1 MQFFENI
8 IKNNVKLKGFMVID
22 VKKLKYS
29 GKDVCS
35 FHFEYDADDSAITLP
50 DAVYSAPVSVTGT
63 LTLGGNA
70 VFVEGEI
77 EYSLNA
83 KCSRCLDDVIF
94 HNIVEFDERYS
105 EDKTDDDAYLYAKG
119 LVDLTDMVNEKL
131 LLSFPYSVLCK
142 EGCKGICPGCGVNLN
157 REECK
162 CKT

>member
-1 MQFFENI
+1 
-8 IKNNVKLKGFMVID
+8 MVID

-35 FHFEYDADDSAITLP
+35 FHFEYNADDSAITLP

>member
-1 MQFFENI
+1 
-8 IKNNVKLKGFMVID
+8 MVID

-77 EYSLNA
+77 EYSLSA

>member
-1 MQFFENI
+1 
-8 IKNNVKLKGFMVID
+8 MVID

-157 REECK
+157 REECI

>member
-1 MQFFENI
+1 
-8 IKNNVKLKGFMVID
+8 MVID

-105 EDKTDDDAYLYAKG
+105 EDKTDDDVYLYAKG

>member
-1 MQFFENI
+1 
-8 IKNNVKLKGFMVID
+8 MVID

-131 LLSFPYSVLCK
+131 LLSFPYLVLCK

>member
-1 MQFFENI
+1 
-8 IKNNVKLKGFMVID
+8 MVID

-35 FHFEYDADDSAITLP
+35 FHFEYDADDSAIILP

>member
-1 MQFFENI
+1 M
-8 IKNNVKLKGFMVID
+8 
-22 VKKLKYS
+22 
-29 GKDVCS
+29 
-35 FHFEYDADDSAITLP
+35 
-50 DAVYSAPVSVTGT
+50 
-63 LTLGGNA
+63 
-70 VFVEGEI
+70 FVEGEI

-105 EDKTDDDAYLYAKG
+105 EDKTDDDAYLYAKV

-142 EGCKGICPGCGVNLN
+142 EGCKGICHGCGVNLN

>member
-1 MQFFENI
+1 
-8 IKNNVKLKGFMVID
+8 MVID

-50 DAVYSAPVSVTGT
+50 DAVYSAPVSVMGT

>member
-1 MQFFENI
+1 
-8 IKNNVKLKGFMVID
+8 MVID

-29 GKDVCS
+29 GKDVCT

>member
-1 MQFFENI
+1 
-8 IKNNVKLKGFMVID
+8 MVID

-105 EDKTDDDAYLYAKG
+105 ENKTDGDAYLYAKG

>member
-1 MQFFENI
+1 
-8 IKNNVKLKGFMVID
+8 MVID

-119 LVDLTDMVNEKL
+119 LVDLTDMVNETL

>member
-1 MQFFENI
+1 
-8 IKNNVKLKGFMVID
+8 MVID

-50 DAVYSAPVSVTGT
+50 DAVYSAPVSVAGT

>member
-1 MQFFENI
+1 
-8 IKNNVKLKGFMVID
+8 MVID

>member
-1 MQFFENI
+1 
-8 IKNNVKLKGFMVID
+8 MVID

-63 LTLGGNA
+63 LTLGGNV

>member
-1 MQFFENI
+1 
-8 IKNNVKLKGFMVID
+8 MVID

-105 EDKTDDDAYLYAKG
+105 EVKTDDDAYLYAKG
-119 LVDLTDMVNEKL
+119 LVDLTDMENEKL

>member
-1 MQFFENI
+1 
-8 IKNNVKLKGFMVID
+8 MVID

-119 LVDLTDMVNEKL
+119 LVDLTDIVNEKL

>member
-1 MQFFENI
+1 
-8 IKNNVKLKGFMVID
+8 MVID

-131 LLSFPYSVLCK
+131 LLSFPYSVFCK

>member
-1 MQFFENI
+1 
-8 IKNNVKLKGFMVID
+8 MVID

-105 EDKTDDDAYLYAKG
+105 EDKTDGDAYLYAKG

>member
-1 MQFFENI
+1 
-8 IKNNVKLKGFMVID
+8 MVID

-105 EDKTDDDAYLYAKG
+105 ENKTDDDAYLYAKG

>member
-1 MQFFENI
+1 
-8 IKNNVKLKGFMVID
+8 MVID

-29 GKDVCS
+29 GKDTCS
-35 FHFEYDADDSAITLP
+35 FHFEYEADDSAITLP